1 MIRAKK
7 INYLGK
13 SAIAI
18 YFQNMTQHVNE
29 LRLEAK
35 VLEAKNRNQSLESY
49 TSTISHEFR
58 TPLSTSLMFL
68 ESILNEVMSQN
79 MKSMLHL
86 IICQLNMLLCLV
98 NDVVD
103 IKMIM
108 LEKYEPKA
116 EEFSP
121 LSIF

>member
-7 INYLGK
+7 IDYLGE

-18 YFQNMTQHVNE
+18 YFHNMTQHVNE

-35 VLEAKNRNQSLESY
+35 VLEEKNRSQSLESY

-68 ESILNEVMSQN
+68 GSILDEEMSPN
-79 MKSMLHL
+79 MKSTLHL
-86 IICQLNMLLCLV
+86 IVC
-98 NDVVD
+98 
-103 IKMIM
+103 
-108 LEKYEPKA
+108 
-116 EEFSP
+116 
-121 LSIF
+121 